1 MRATGLLHDLRQGL
15 WLDNI
20 TRDLL
25 NDGTLARYIE
35 RNPRTRM
42 AGLGCR
48 LSAAAIGIL
57 IAGLPVAS
65 AKNAAENAI
74 DQAHVA
80 AGRVWYDKYCTPCH
94 GPGGG
99 PGSAV
104 YRRTDG
110 KVDLRR
116 YVARNNGLFPAH
128 EWIAVVE
135 HVDLTSPHAEVWEQI
150 RHAQAGSTQA
160 GTSSQGA
167 AARGVV
173 ALIADYI
180 ISVQTK

>member
-1 MRATGLLHDLRQGL
+1 MRRLV
-15 WLDNI
+15 
-20 TRDLL
+20 
-25 NDGTLARYIE
+25 
-35 RNPRTRM
+35 
-42 AGLGCR
+42 CR
-48 LSAAAIGIL
+48 LSTAAIGVL
-57 IAGLPVAS
+57 IASVPVAS
-65 AKNAAENAI
+65 AKNAAENEI
-74 DQAHVA
+74 DEAHVA

-104 YRRTDG
+104 YRGTDK

-116 YVARNNGLFPAH
+116 YVARNNGIFPAH

-135 HVDLTSPHAEVWEQI
+135 HVDLTSPHADVWEQI
-150 RHAQAGSTQA
+150 RSAQA
-160 GTSSQGA
+160 GTSAQGA